1 MDYYSTLGCDDI
13 ADTCCNE
20 GKKMKTDFDNGQLK
34 GQWLKV
40 TLPPYT
46 GHAGADCMG

>member
-20 GKKMKTDFDNGQLK
+20 GKKMKIDFDSGQLK
-34 GQWLKV
+34 G
-40 TLPPYT
+40 
-46 GHAGADCMG
+46 